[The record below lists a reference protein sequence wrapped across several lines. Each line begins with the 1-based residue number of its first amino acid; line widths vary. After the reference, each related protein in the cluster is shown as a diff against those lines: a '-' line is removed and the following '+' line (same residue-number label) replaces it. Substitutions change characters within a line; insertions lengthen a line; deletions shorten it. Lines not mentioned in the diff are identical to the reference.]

1 MAKSENREAGFAKRR
16 ASLFNKA
23 HELAVL
29 CDAQIAIIII
39 SSQGK
44 VHDFATSSMQEILT
58 RYKTCN
64 EIKNRN
70 ANQENPEEEVP
81 KEAGVSGQQK
91 EDELKSRKLF
101 GKDLSG
107 MTSQELNGLVEKLKE
122 GMLFIK
128 DTKMQL
134 LKHELEKSRKQEQQ
148 VVQKNLMLQR
158 QVNELQ
164 DFYARVY
171 YPLPISIHYP
181 ATERDRGLLPHANL
195 SLAIT
200 SSSEPEQ
207 HASNEPEKNA
217 SNEISPPSTSSAE
230 PKVSDCR
237 SPTQHNPQQ
246 PADKDSSKN
255 HSGSKRNTS

>member
-91 EDELKSRKLF
+91 EDELKSRQKLF

-128 DTKMQL
+128 DTK
-134 LKHELEKSRKQEQQ
+134 
-148 VVQKNLMLQR
+148 
-158 QVNELQ
+158 VNELQ